1 VCGTMLDSCCTV
13 VLGVCVLW
21 LLCLSW
27 GKLSVR
33 MQGSSLIVISC
44 SVTGGAVLYVRMC
57 VKEGLLFLSF
67 VRPKDDTSF
76 QAQNPSAKC
85 SILQIFASKLA
96 AAFV

>member
-1 VCGTMLDSCCTV
+1 MCGTMLDSCCT

-33 MQGSSLIVISC
+33 MQGSSLIAISC

-57 VKEGLLFLSF
+57 VKEGLLFSSEFQHL
-67 VRPKDDTSF
+67 VRPRYDLGGI
-76 QAQNPSAKC
+76 P
-85 SILQIFASKLA
+85 
-96 AAFV
+96 